1 MMGYQRASDIASDNI
16 EPLSYKLDHQT
27 TDHTQVQYDGRYLHS
42 NGDQRRQP
50 APTIN
55 YNNFQESL
63 DTPLK
68 PAERYL
74 LAKARSA
81 TISSS
86 YAQQQQQPIPTI
98 PNKSKTSRNRSQA
111 RAAKNANRDRARSY
125 LYDSPNKDLSSS
137 ISELSSNV
145 SSPSST
151 ATTTEAATDK
161 DDECNNRAQT
171 PEVPAP
177 QSVELGDT
185 SGHETKAVR
194 RKKYKPRHRDN
205 TLNRSLTSVI
215 KPLQSSSCMRRP
227 SSPNTTRSRDKLL
240 ASFDSSFNSVVSDLS
255 IRSVD
260 FSASMEIYFFEK

>member
-1 MMGYQRASDIASDNI
+1 MMGYQRASNDIASDNI

-27 TDHTQVQYDGRYLHS
+27 TDDLTRVQYNGRYLHN
-42 NGDQRRQP
+42 NGDQQS
-50 APTIN
+50 AVN
-55 YNNFQESL
+55 YSNFQASL

-81 TISSS
+81 TA

-111 RAAKNANRDRARSY
+111 RAARNAAHRDRARSY

-145 SSPSST
+145 STPSST
-151 ATTTEAATDK
+151 ADK
-161 DDECNNRAQT
+161 ADDDCNNQPQT
-171 PEVPAP
+171 QEVPP
-177 QSVELGDT
+177 LPRVESGDT

-194 RKKYKPRHRDN
+194 RKKYKPRHRDS

-215 KPLQSSSCMRRP
+215 KPIPGRRS
-227 SSPNTTRSRDKLL
+227 SSPNTIRSRDKLL

>member
-1 MMGYQRASDIASDNI
+1 MGYQRASDIASDKI
-16 EPLSYKLDHQT
+16 EPLSYKLDHHNQT
-27 TDHTQVQYDGRYLHS
+27 ADLTQVQYDGRYLH
-42 NGDQRRQP
+42 NGDQQP
-50 APTIN
+50 SITAN
-55 YNNFQESL
+55 YDSFQASL

-81 TISSS
+81 TA
-86 YAQQQQQPIPTI
+86 YAQQQQSIPTI
-98 PNKSKTSRNRSQA
+98 PIKSKTSRNRSQA
-111 RAAKNANRDRARSY
+111 RAARNAHRDRARSY

-151 ATTTEAATDK
+151 AEKVDN
-161 DDECNNRAQT
+161 ECNNQAQT
-171 PEVPAP
+171 PEVPPP
-177 QSVELGDT
+177 QSVESGDT
-185 SGHETKAVR
+185 TGHETKAVR
-194 RKKYKPRHRDN
+194 RKKYKPRHRDT
-205 TLNRSLTSVI
+205 TLNRSLTSSI
-215 KPLQSSSCMRRP
+215 KSLPSNRRRS

>member
-1 MMGYQRASDIASDNI
+1 MGYQQASNAIASDNI

-27 TDHTQVQYDGRYLHS
+27 TDLAQVQYDGRYLHN
-42 NGDQRRQP
+42 NGDQRQQP
-50 APTIN
+50 SITTN

-86 YAQQQQQPIPTI
+86 YAPQHQQPIPTI
-98 PNKSKTSRNRSQA
+98 PIKSKTSRNRSQA
-111 RAAKNANRDRARSY
+111 RAARNAAHRDRARSY

-151 ATTTEAATDK
+151 ADK
-161 DDECNNRAQT
+161 ADDDCNNQPQT
-171 PEVPAP
+171 PEVPPPP
-177 QSVELGDT
+177 QSIESGDT
-185 SGHETKAVR
+185 TGHETKAVR
-194 RKKYKPRHRDN
+194 RKKYKPRHRDS

-215 KPLQSSSCMRRP
+215 KPLPCRRS
-227 SSPNTTRSRDKLL
+227 SSPNTIRSRDKLL

>member
-1 MMGYQRASDIASDNI
+1 MMGYQRASNDIASDNI
-16 EPLSYKLDHQT
+16 EPLSYKLDHHNQT
-27 TDHTQVQYDGRYLHS
+27 TDLTQVQYDGRYLH
-42 NGDQRRQP
+42 NGDQQP
-50 APTIN
+50 SITAN
-55 YNNFQESL
+55 YDSFQASL

-81 TISSS
+81 TA
-86 YAQQQQQPIPTI
+86 YAQQQQSIPTI
-98 PNKSKTSRNRSQA
+98 PIKSKTSRNRSQA
-111 RAAKNANRDRARSY
+111 RAARNAAQRDRARSY

-145 SSPSST
+145 SSPPST
-151 ATTTEAATDK
+151 ADK
-161 DDECNNRAQT
+161 ADDDCNNQPQT
-171 PEVPAP
+171 PEVPPP
-177 QSVELGDT
+177 QSVESGDT
-185 SGHETKAVR
+185 TGHETKAVR
-194 RKKYKPRHRDN
+194 RKKYKPRHRDT

-215 KPLQSSSCMRRP
+215 KPLPCRRS
-227 SSPNTTRSRDKLL
+227 SSPNTIRSRDKLL

>member
-1 MMGYQRASDIASDNI
+1 MGYQRASNAIASDNI
-16 EPLSYKLDHQT
+16 EPVSYKLDHQT
-27 TDHTQVQYDGRYLHS
+27 TDLAQVQYDGRYLH
-42 NGDQRRQP
+42 NDNQQP
-50 APTIN
+50 SITAN
-55 YNNFQESL
+55 YDNFQASL

-81 TISSS
+81 TA
-86 YAQQQQQPIPTI
+86 YAQQQQPIPTI
-98 PNKSKTSRNRSQA
+98 PNKSKASRNRSQA
-111 RAAKNANRDRARSY
+111 RAARNAHRDRARSY

-145 SSPSST
+145 SSPSS
-151 ATTTEAATDK
+151 AAEK
-161 DDECNNRAQT
+161 DNDCNNQPQT
-171 PEVPAP
+171 PEVPRP
-177 QSVELGDT
+177 QSIESGDT

-194 RKKYKPRHRDN
+194 RKKYKPRHRDS
-205 TLNRSLTSVI
+205 TLNKSLTSVI
-215 KPLQSSSCMRRP
+215 KPLPCRRS
-227 SSPNTTRSRDKLL
+227 SSPNTIRSRDKLL